1 MNKDRL
7 SIQSSLRIFLDPT
20 ELGTELLRIA
30 HYILAS
36 LRIGMK
42 DSKTPEKIPRSFWKP
57 KEIPEIS
64 FKKKDPETRK
74 NPEAFCEERRRS
86 RKAEKDP
93 VGCPHVSDESFQEPP
108 KDLYE
113 SFESWKK
120 SKKQLNESAQN
131 PTESFNVPWRTA
143 RNKANG
149 RFERIDPGGGH
160 LLPDNKRK
168 HFENSSAIDEILS
181 IPIKNGIET
190 SLVICSTKFMF
201 HYDD

>member
-42 DSKTPEKIPRSFWKP
+42 DSKTPEKIPRSFWKL

-64 FKKKDPETRK
+64 FKKKIPKLERIQKLFVRSAVDPEKQERIPLDAPTSPMNPFK
-74 NPEAFCEERRRS
+74 NRRRISTNLSSLGRNLKSNWMNPPRIPQNPSMFLEERPETKQMADLKGS
-86 RKAEKDP
+86 IP
-93 VGCPHVSDESFQEPP
+93 VAATCYPTS
-108 KDLYE
+108 
-113 SFESWKK
+113 
-120 SKKQLNESAQN
+120 NESTLKTRLQLMK
-131 PTESFNVPWRTA
+131 SYRSQL
-143 RNKANG
+143 K
-149 RFERIDPGGGH
+149 I
-160 LLPDNKRK
+160 
-168 HFENSSAIDEILS
+168 
-181 IPIKNGIET
+181 GIET

-201 HYDD
+201 HFGD